1 MKKEIN
7 KPDGAKTKQITL
19 VVNGNLHRDL
29 KLLSIQ
35 SNQTLQSI
43 VERMLR
49 NELYQPE
56 RINEPSI

>member
-49 NELYQPE
+49 YSGRATQKERYQV
-56 RINEPSI
+56 